1 MAKNTDVY
9 ELVTNQIVEGIENTD
24 SQNWRCPWDRQA
36 SFPKNGN
43 TGRLY
48 SGVNI
53 LILWVAQ
60 MKHEFDS
67 QDWFTYKQAQKSGGN
82 VAKGEKGTKVIYWN
96 FLDVPKNE
104 DEISKSEWK
113 KMSKAQKA
121 QAKKDGK
128 TKTLPLCK
136 TYTVFN
142 RSQCEG
148 LPEVQKE
155 NGPTSDADIM
165 AFVEEAGVN
174 IVSGAMA
181 LYSSTKDHVAMP
193 PLETFH
199 SSEGYHSVLFH
210 ETTHWT
216 GHESRLDRNLKNRF
230 GSEAYA
236 MEELVAELGAAF
248 LGAKFGVA
256 YEGCQHPEYIKGW
269 VSKLKE
275 DKYAIFTAAR
285 EAKEAVAF
293 LEERV
298 EQGEQAQAA

>member
-1 MAKNTDVY
+1 MANQDVY
-9 ELVTNQIVEGIENTD
+9 ELVTNQIVEGLENTD

-48 SGVNI
+48 SGINI

-60 MKHEFDS
+60 MKHEFGS
-67 QDWFTYKQAQKSGGN
+67 QEWFTYKQAQKSGGN
-82 VAKGEKGTKVIYWN
+82 VLRGEKGTKVIYWN
-96 FLDVPKNE
+96 FLTVPKDE

-113 KMSKAQKA
+113 KMSKAEKKL
-121 QAKKDGK
+121 AKDQGK

-148 LPEVQKE
+148 LPEVPVRE
-155 NGPTSDADIM
+155 APATNEDILS
-165 AFVEEAGVN
+165 FVREAGVK

-181 LYSSTKDHVAMP
+181 CYNSTKDHIAMP

-199 SSEGYHSVLFH
+199 SSEGYHSTLFH
-210 ETTHWT
+210 EVTHWT
-216 GHESRLDRNLKNRF
+216 GHESRLDRDLKNRF
-230 GSEAYA
+230 GSEEYA

-256 YEGCQHPEYIKGW
+256 YEGCQHPEYIKHW

-285 EAKEAVAF
+285 EAKDAVAF

-298 EQGEQAQAA
+298 EQGEEVEAA